1 MFFLISFAIA
11 SILAIV
17 LHGTTRRFV
26 RNRLRYVDTVQK
38 SIAPWAAGGAA
49 FLIGAVLV
57 PFLPLVGLGTALTA
71 GLAVGSGVAM
81 SCAINQSADF
91 ASISIRS
98 PTPYFLPAWVCGRV
112 RTSWVIGVIQGLKGH
127 WPASGT

>member
-1 MFFLISFAIA
+1 MFFLISVAIA
-11 SILAIV
+11 VILAIV

-49 FLIGAVLV
+49 FLIGAVLA

-71 GLAVGSGVAM
+71 GLAVGSGVA
-81 SCAINQSADF
+81 AGARDIQQG
-91 ASISIRS
+91 
-98 PTPYFLPAWVCGRV
+98 TLPIVYG
-112 RTSWVIGVIQGLKGH
+112 S
-127 WPASGT
+127 